1 METTK
6 KKKKKLEKNCESCL
20 YYDYDE
26 EYDSYICTVT
36 LDEDEAVDFMSGR
49 SNECSYYKYYD
60 EYKSVRKQN

>member
-1 METTK
+1 MEQSK
-6 KKKKKLEKNCESCL
+6 KKKKTQKNCESCL

-49 SNECSYYKYYD
+49 NNECAYYKYYD

>member
-1 METTK
+1 MEQTK
-6 KKKKKLEKNCESCL
+6 KKKKTQKNCESCL

-49 SNECSYYKYYD
+49 NNECAYYKYYD